1 MSIKKNYI
9 VIQGWMIQDLQLS
22 GNELLA
28 YALIYGF
35 SQDGEGEFK
44 GSLSYLSSFLCV
56 SKRNTIEILKRLVDK
71 QLVTKKES
79 IEGGV
84 KRVSYVANI
93 TSSDASITTSDGSI
107 TDVVMPA
114 SPPIPYISLNKED
127 NIYKEKDITKVISK
141 KKVPKESS
149 AKEKVVNEEFEK
161 FKDYILKHAPRVANM
176 KRPFTEEEFIE
187 VKTKYNPVL
196 VRDTLLNMDNY
207 TDLHKNVSAYR
218 TLINWIS
225 RNDKRTIS
233 NNKTTTEPRESEQSK
248 NGGYKRI
255 LTD

>member
-71 QLVTKKES
+71 QFITKRES

-93 TSSDASITTSDGSI
+93 TSSDASITTTDGSI

-149 AKEKVVNEEFEK
+149 AKEKVSEEFIK
-161 FKDYILKHAPRVANM
+161 FQEYINKHAPRVANM
-176 KRPFTEEEFIE
+176 KRPFTEEEFYK
-187 VKTKYNPVL
+187 VKENYSSEL
-196 VRDTLLNMDNY
+196 VRDLLARMDNY
-207 TDLHKNVSAYR
+207 RDLFKNLSAYQ
-218 TLINWIS
+218 TLINWAK
-225 RNDKRTIS
+225 RNGEDTGYKS
-233 NNKTTTEPRESEQSK
+233 NNKANSEQSK
-248 NGGYKRI
+248 KVDKTGGFKRI
-255 LTD
+255 L

>member
-71 QLVTKKES
+71 QLIIKKES

-93 TSSDASITTSDGSI
+93 TSSDASITTTDGSI
-107 TDVVMPA
+107 TEVVMPA

-127 NIYKEKDITKVISK
+127 NIYKEKDNTKVLSK

-161 FKDYILKHAPRVANM
+161 FKEYINKHAPRVAQM
-176 KRPFTEEEFIE
+176 KRPFTEKEFLD
-187 VKTKYNPVL
+187 VKSKYNNKV
-196 VRDTLLNMDNY
+196 VRDILIRMDNFR
-207 TDLHKNVSAYR
+207 DLHKNLSAYR
-218 TLINWIS
+218 TLCNWIS
-225 RNDKRTIS
+225 RNE
-233 NNKTTTEPRESEQSK
+233 NNTKSITDSKTNADREPDE
-248 NGGYKRI
+248 NGGWKRF
-255 LTD
+255 L